1 MCSLFDR
8 FKIFPSSPSLTIRTC
23 SMHDSSGR
31 SLSYTCVQY
40 MIQTFWLC
48 FYFYT
53 CVSDMIQTLWLCFN
67 FYTCSSD
74 MIQTFWLCFN
84 FYNCGSDM
92 IQTFWLCFN
101 FYTCV
106 SDMIQTFWLCFNF
119 YTRVSDMIQTFW
131 LCFILVFQKWSRRS
145 GCLILVFH
153 TVPIALYLCS
163 KHASA
168 VQTMLYIRAP
178 YIIQP
183 FWLFLYLFVA
193 FCTNADVYFRGV
205 LSVTIIWSK
214 SDI

>member
-48 FYFYT
+48 F
-53 CVSDMIQTLWLCFN
+53 
-67 FYTCSSD
+67 
-74 MIQTFWLCFN
+74 
-84 FYNCGSDM
+84 
-92 IQTFWLCFN
+92 
-101 FYTCV
+101 
-106 SDMIQTFWLCFNF
+106 NF

-153 TVPIALYLCS
+153 TDPIALYLCS